1 MVVVQPCMEL
11 IPIKKHIYNRVLI
24 MHWDIAIMEL
34 WKGSEYAMF
43 LQRQVLHK
51 ILNMPQNG

>member
-1 MVVVQPCMEL
+1 
-11 IPIKKHIYNRVLI
+11 

-51 ILNMPQNG
+51 ILNMPQNGWIMTEKTAVPIMTGIVGGG

>member
-1 MVVVQPCMEL
+1 
-11 IPIKKHIYNRVLI
+11 
-24 MHWDIAIMEL
+24 MHWDITIMEL